1 MPDLIPTIV
10 FVMLAISALLVF
22 WRLVRGPSLP
32 DRVIASDLLGT
43 IAVCLMVVG
52 AGVAGQRAFLDASIV
67 IALIGFVS
75 NIAYARY
82 IEQEQSEDVSPAQ
95 ARKLEGRS

>member
-1 MPDLIPTIV
+1 MVVNIPLIV
-10 FVMLAISALLVF
+10 FFILGVAALLIVV
-22 WRLVRGPSLP
+22 RLIRGPSLP
-32 DRVIASDLLGT
+32 DRVVASDLLGT

-52 AGVAGQRAFLDASIV
+52 AGVARQRAFLDASVV

-82 IEQEQSEDVSPAQ
+82 IEQEGPERQ
-95 ARKLEGRS
+95 EGRE